1 MDLKRI
7 RLEIARECRFKG
19 LEALPDYGL
28 RRLSPGMDDFC
39 RRTCEK
45 HSIDYAYMKETFLA
59 RIQVIPARQKSPI
72 RSILVGKGVVPEN
85 IIDEAFLGWISGKVN
100 YEIWRNKRQ
109 SLEKQGPRDVESAHE
124 ARA

>member
-7 RLEIARECRFKG
+7 RLEIAKECRFKG

-28 RRLSPGMDDFC
+28 RRLSTKMDSFC
-39 RRTCEK
+39 RRTCEM
-45 HSIDYAYMKETFLA
+45 HGIDYAHMKETFLA

-72 RSILVGKGVVPEN
+72 RSILVSKGVVPEN
-85 IIDEAFLGWISGKVN
+85 IIDEAFLGWISGEVN
-100 YEIWRNKRQ
+100 FKIWKNKRQ
-109 SLEKQGPRDVESAHE
+109 SLEKQESEPVESAHE